1 VISYPREMETVM
13 SNLPSASNDKNQR
26 DAQALWYLLMS
37 MRFIIPAYMLYA
49 TYLYWTTPL
58 SSYLQRPF

>member
-1 VISYPREMETVM
+1 M
-13 SNLPSASNDKNQR
+13 SSLSSDIQVKNQR
-26 DAQALWYLLMS
+26 DAKALWYLLMS

-49 TYLYWTTPL
+49 VFLYWTTPL